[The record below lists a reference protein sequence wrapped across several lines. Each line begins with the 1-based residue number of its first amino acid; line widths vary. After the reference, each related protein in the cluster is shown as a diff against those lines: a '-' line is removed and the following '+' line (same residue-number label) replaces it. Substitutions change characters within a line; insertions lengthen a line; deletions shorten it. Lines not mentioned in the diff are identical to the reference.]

1 MYVSVLSLTP
11 CSRPQAGRRTVSRP
25 AEHKLRLNFGLASIF
40 TAGCRLNGFRLKI
53 GLFSAYLSVIVDGH
67 PKQRKPPETHFPESQ
82 TSTTNKRIYMKP
94 SLRVKITIIFASI
107 QLPFTL

>member
-1 MYVSVLSLTP
+1 
-11 CSRPQAGRRTVSRP
+11 
-25 AEHKLRLNFGLASIF
+25 
-40 TAGCRLNGFRLKI
+40 
-53 GLFSAYLSVIVDGH
+53 LSVIVDGH